1 MSNAAELFRNNLISD
16 VKLTS
21 EKDFKKT
28 KFSFSTESSDGNK
41 AIKLNFTHKDFVRV
55 ADPEAAEHLIKT
67 VAFIAMK
74 KESKEKQK
82 EFSL

>member
-1 MSNAAELFRNNLISD
+1 MSNAAEIFRNTLISD

-28 KFSFSTESSDGNK
+28 KFALTTESSDGNK
-41 AIKLNFTHKDFVRV
+41 ALNLSFTHKDFVRV

-67 VAFIAMK
+67 VAFIAM
-74 KESKEKQK
+74 
-82 EFSL
+82 